1 MDYQRIKG
9 AIDFYFRPT
18 PPTAGEWLERYSRL
32 PEDEIIIIK
41 SFIQPKPIIKE
52 FELPSILHLK
62 ENQNDIDRLARM
74 IDAWRSD
81 EYGRFIIHL
90 FTSYIEDRNNVC
102 YASTFNDKIFDS
114 CVITG
119 KTIFAQ
125 DQWSMLFEK
134 DLKEKEEKE
143 RWAIINSSGRSST
156 VLSKEGFTLL
166 AELYNLLMKLGIKIN
181 ANI

>member
-52 FELPSILHLK
+52 FGLPAILHEECNK
-62 ENQNDIDRLARM
+62 NDIDRLARM

>member
-9 AIDFYFRPT
+9 AIDFYFKPT
-18 PPTAGEWLERYSRL
+18 PPTAGEWLEKYSKL
-32 PEDEIIIIK
+32 PEDEVIIIK
-41 SFIQPKPIIKE
+41 SFIQPKPVIKE

-81 EYGRFIIHL
+81 EYGRFCIHL
-90 FTSYIEDRNNVC
+90 FSSYIEDRNNVC
-102 YASTFNDKIFDS
+102 YASTFNDKLFDN
-114 CVITG
+114 CAITG

-125 DQWSMLFEK
+125 DQWSKLFEK
-134 DLKEKEEKE
+134 DLEEKDSKE
-143 RWAIINSSGRSST
+143 RWAIINPTRSST
-156 VLSKEGFTLL
+156 ALSKEGFSLL
-166 AELYNLLMKLGIKIN
+166 AQLYSLLMNLGIKIN